1 MMSFSPTGA
10 APVNLLPPSDR
21 AAPWPA
27 LGDFSAL
34 PSEGRPLDL
43 QRTTAEAPVAADVAL
58 ADWSALMS
66 AVKSRLER
74 LVAEPPIISQLS
86 SESTVPPAQL
96 AHVAQLAPHAQQ
108 AQLAQLAQLAH
119 LADGVRQ
126 CVAALDQ
133 LQATLERELARRPR
147 LELEVFDLQTGLS
160 QARAELAGTRA
171 GEQQARHQAL
181 HDGLTALPNRGHFR
195 DRLDL
200 ALGHPL
206 AKQSPLTVFFLDLD
220 GFKQVNDQHGH
231 AVGDDLLRIVAT
243 RLARSL
249 RADDMV
255 CRWGG
260 DEFAGLLLGAIEP
273 SSLAQMAGKLVN
285 AVSAPMQIGAL
296 RLSIRPS
303 IGLAMAPAD
312 GTTAD
317 VLLRHADAALVRAKR
332 RGGGHAFHE
341 LAPATDP
348 GLSRA

>member
-27 LGDFSAL
+27 PGDFSAL

-43 QRTTAEAPVAADVAL
+43 KRTAAEAPVAADVAL

-66 AVKSRLER
+66 AVKCRLER
-74 LVAEPPIISQLS
+74 LVAEPPIISQPS
-86 SESTVPPAQL
+86 SESTVPL
-96 AHVAQLAPHAQQ
+96 
-108 AQLAQLAQLAH
+108 AQLAQLAPNAQQAQQAQLAH

-171 GEQQARHQAL
+171 GEQQARHQAQ
-181 HDGLTALPNRGHFR
+181 HDALTALPNRGHFR

-317 VLLRHADAALVRAKR
+317 LLLRHADAALVRAKR

-348 GLSRA
+348 GPSRA

>member
-27 LGDFSAL
+27 PGDFSAL

-43 QRTTAEAPVAADVAL
+43 KRTAAEAPVAADVAL

-66 AVKSRLER
+66 AVKCRLER
-74 LVAEPPIISQLS
+74 LVAEPPIISQPS
-86 SESTVPPAQL
+86 SESTVP
-96 AHVAQLAPHAQQ
+96 
-108 AQLAQLAQLAH
+108 LAQLAQ

-312 GTTAD
+312 GTTAE

-348 GLSRA
+348 GPSRA